1 MNYIEYVNK
10 THQKKLLL
18 NKIQGYQ
25 LSWEN
30 TISIIRLN
38 ESRYAKFKGVFYEI
52 MQQLKSYQSGEVKL
66 ETAEIKSFQEQLKIT
81 NEKLLNLEPLLNKSI
96 PNASTI
102 NDGEIYR
109 AIYLT
114 GNWESIIDYVQ
125 KSMTIYRIDETV
137 NKIRQIQS
145 TSNHLAPV
153 KAELESNQTL
163 ISQFL
168 EIYSELK
175 KNYIQCEQV
184 EKAKE
189 LGKKVKESVNA
200 LKKIKKLEKLFTK
213 YESMAS
219 EQDAGSISKLINKIY
234 TKMSFIQIQ
243 EYTNELETLINS
255 IPVKVKN
262 RKIFI
267 TKIVIGIICSVIFIE
282 LMMLYVV
289 PFFNDINIWLTP
301 FVLAILIL
309 LYKKKIIFK

>member
-18 NKIQGYQ
+18 NKIQWYQ

-30 TISIIRLN
+30 TITIIRLN

-81 NEKLLNLEPLLNKSI
+81 NEKLLHLEPLLNKSI

-145 TSNHLAPV
+145 TSNQLAPV

-168 EIYSELK
+168 EIY
-175 KNYIQCEQV
+175 
-184 EKAKE
+184 
-189 LGKKVKESVNA
+189 G
-200 LKKIKKLEKLFTK
+200 
-213 YESMAS
+213 
-219 EQDAGSISKLINKIY
+219 
-234 TKMSFIQIQ
+234 
-243 EYTNELETLINS
+243 
-255 IPVKVKN
+255 
-262 RKIFI
+262 RK
-267 TKIVIGIICSVIFIE
+267 
-282 LMMLYVV
+282 
-289 PFFNDINIWLTP
+289 
-301 FVLAILIL
+301 
-309 LYKKKIIFK
+309 